1 VRYAPLAVKRLVA
14 AVCVL
19 PATRRSPREGSG
31 CQGGDPWLRHG
42 EGACA
47 RALTQE
53 RAQRTLRRLPAG
65 RTAAARCRPGERPPS
80 LPAPDASPAMGSL
93 PLRPAPRSTEP
104 DKRPMPAS
112 REERTPPTVDRKQGD
127 RSMRVLCDAPKS
139 PASMSPAVG
148 VADGISYP
156 LGGVEVWQRRS
167 VQLIAFAAPGGIGSN
182 IYLRFPSVP

>member
-1 VRYAPLAVKRLVA
+1 VLQRHAGVAGLPMASEEGVGEKVRYAPLAVKRLVA
-14 AVCVL
+14 AVFVL

-31 CQGGDPWLRHG
+31 CQGGDPWRSHG

-112 REERTPPTVDRKQGD
+112 REERTPPTVDRKQGA
-127 RSMRVLCDAPKS
+127 RSMRVLCEAPQS
-139 PASMSPAVG
+139 PASLSPAVG
-148 VADGISYP
+148 VADG
-156 LGGVEVWQRRS
+156 
-167 VQLIAFAAPGGIGSN
+167 
-182 IYLRFPSVP
+182 FPTPWGWRCGKGEASH

>member
-1 VRYAPLAVKRLVA
+1 MRYAALAVKRLVA
-14 AVCVL
+14 AGCVL

-65 RTAAARCRPGERPPS
+65 RTAAARCRPGQRPPS

-112 REERTPPTVDRKQGD
+112 WEERTPPG
-127 RSMRVLCDAPKS
+127 LDAPEQRTTR
-139 PASMSPAVG
+139 PPEASMCARPAPERSSGIHRDAALLLQDFCRSDTVG
-148 VADGISYP
+148 
-156 LGGVEVWQRRS
+156 
-167 VQLIAFAAPGGIGSN
+167 
-182 IYLRFPSVP
+182 